1 MLTRGYINM
10 KKNIILNADDVV
22 ANRKTLSLK
31 LNVWKKVISCAVH
44 EDMTISKLINKL
56 IDKHIQENNYNV
68 EDIFKQNLEVK
79 QILYRENKPR
89 AIDYKFDD
97 SI

>member
-1 MLTRGYINM
+1 MNM
-10 KKNIILNADDVV
+10 HNKKKIILNTADVI

-44 EDMTISKLINKL
+44 EEMTISKLINKL
-56 IDKHIQENNYNV
+56 IDKHIEENNYNV
-68 EDIFKQNLEVK
+68 EDMFKDNLEVK
-79 QILYRENKPR
+79 KILYRENKPT

>member
-1 MLTRGYINM
+1 MHS
-10 KKNIILNADDVV
+10 KKKIILNADDIV

-44 EDMTISKLINKL
+44 EEMTISKLINKL
-56 IDKHIQENNYNV
+56 IDKHIEENNYNV
-68 EDIFKQNLEVK
+68 EDMFKDNLEVK
-79 QILYRENKPR
+79 QMLFRENKPT

>member
-1 MLTRGYINM
+1 MHS
-10 KKNIILNADDVV
+10 KKKIILNTADVI

-44 EDMTISKLINKL
+44 EEMTISKLINKL
-56 IDKHIQENNYNV
+56 IDKYIQENHYNV
-68 EDIFKQNLEVK
+68 EDMFKDNLEVK
-79 QILYRENKPR
+79 QMLFRENKPT

>member
-1 MLTRGYINM
+1 MNM
-10 KKNIILNADDVV
+10 NIHNKKKIILNTADVI

-44 EDMTISKLINKL
+44 EEMTISKLINKL
-56 IDKHIQENNYNV
+56 IDKHIEENQYNV
-68 EDIFKQNLEVK
+68 EDMFKDNLEVK
-79 QILYRENKPR
+79 QMLFRENKPT

>member
-1 MLTRGYINM
+1 MILNM
-10 KKNIILNADDVV
+10 HNKKKIILNTADVI

-44 EDMTISKLINKL
+44 EEMTISKLINKL
-56 IDKHIQENNYNV
+56 IDKHVEENNYNV
-68 EDIFKQNLEVK
+68 EDMFKDNLEVK
-79 QILYRENKPR
+79 QILYRENKPT

>member
-1 MLTRGYINM
+1 MSMNTYN
-10 KKNIILNADDVV
+10 KKKIILNAADVV

-31 LNVWKKVISCAVH
+31 LCVWKKIISCAVH
-44 EDMTISKLINKL
+44 EDLTISKLINNL
-56 IDKHIQENNYNV
+56 IDKHIKENNYNV
-68 EDIFKQNLEVK
+68 EDMFKDNLEVK
-79 QILYRENKPR
+79 QILFRENEHR

>member
-1 MLTRGYINM
+1 MSMNIHN
-10 KKNIILNADDVV
+10 KKKIILNTADVIT
-22 ANRKTLSLK
+22 NRKTLSLK

-44 EDMTISKLINKL
+44 EEMTISKLINKL
-56 IDKHIQENNYNV
+56 IDKHIQENHYNV
-68 EDIFKQNLEVK
+68 EDMFKDNLEVK
-79 QILYRENKPR
+79 QILYRENKPT